1 MRGLKK
7 VCKGVRLRVSK
18 HSMSAPWERRVWAR
32 VKETFALRAR
42 CRGVLWCG
50 YDCSNAKYG
59 EPYSPVQVVASGSA
73 PSSRSNCTMLAWSL
87 LAAIC
92 DTSGL
97 SID

>member
-50 YDCSNAKYG
+50 YDCSNAKYR
-59 EPYSPVQVVASGSA
+59 EP
-73 PSSRSNCTMLAWSL
+73 SL
-87 LAAIC
+87 LAGAGRCIRIR
-92 DTSGL
+92 SFV
-97 SID
+97 